1 MLHTLHRSS
10 AVIIALFALFHI
22 ANHAAAVA
30 GVEAHIQLMDN
41 LRQVYRLP
49 LVEAL
54 LIGCV
59 LFQVCSGLYF
69 VIRRFGER
77 HDFFDRL
84 QAISGCYL
92 AFFLLVHVSA
102 VLFGRALLGLDTNFY
117 YAAAGMHV
125 FPYSPRPGTPAA
137 RMPAV
142 DGRAIKARAARL
154 RAAGAAAVTAHLAAQ
169 VGRDHDVLMES
180 PDLGR
185 TRQFA
190 EVRFAAPQPEGRIVQ
205 ARILGQDGRHLTA

>member
-22 ANHAAAVA
+22 ANHGAAVA
-30 GVEAHIQLMDN
+30 GVEAHIQLMEN
-41 LRQVYRLP
+41 LRRVYRLP

-54 LIGCV
+54 LVGCV

-102 VLFGRALLGLDTNFY
+102 VLFGRGLLGLDTNFF

-125 FPYSPRPGTPAA
+125 FPYSLFFLPYYFLAVAA
-137 RMPAV
+137 
-142 DGRAIKARAARL
+142 IF
-154 RAAGAAAVTAHLAAQ
+154 AHLACAAHWLLRNRLDTAVRDR
-169 VGRDHDVLMES
+169 VGYGMCVAGLVLS
-180 PDLGR
+180 AVIITAFAGG
-185 TRQFA
+185 FA
-190 EVRFAAPQPEGRIVQ
+190 EVKIPGEYLATYGQAEGT
-205 ARILGQDGRHLTA
+205 L

>member
-10 AVIIALFALFHI
+10 AVIIALFAIFHI
-22 ANHAAAVA
+22 ANHGFAVA
-30 GVEAHIQLMDN
+30 GVEAHIQLMEN

-69 VIRRFGER
+69 VARRFGQR
-77 HDFFDRL
+77 QDFFDRL

-102 VLFGRALLGLDTNFY
+102 VLFGRSVLGLDTNFF

-125 FPYSPRPGTPAA
+125 FPYSLFFLPYYFLAVAA
-137 RMPAV
+137 
-142 DGRAIKARAARL
+142 IF
-154 RAAGAAAVTAHLAAQ
+154 AHLACAAHWLLRNRMGAVARDRLGYGMCVAGLLLSAVIITAFSGGFSAVEIPGEYLATYGQAQ
-169 VGRDHDVLMES
+169 
-180 PDLGR
+180 
-185 TRQFA
+185 
-190 EVRFAAPQPEGRIVQ
+190 
-205 ARILGQDGRHLTA
+205 